1 MHFAPT
7 LGLQALS
14 QSQGLPRILSHPV
27 RVELRSQREQWGA
40 RADKRMHWMGCQAL
54 ETDKTRRTRFWDIWG
69 LVKEAGMHTFLSLL
83 VSRSSCVRFS
93 DLRKLSCVLYKALAL
108 CIWAGIVGDR
118 KRFW

>member
-40 RADKRMHWMGCQAL
+40 RADKRMHWMGVSGARNGQNASDAFL
-54 ETDKTRRTRFWDIWG
+54 GYLGFGKRRSWYAHFPLLARELQ
-69 LVKEAGMHTFLSLL
+69 LV
-83 VSRSSCVRFS
+83 
-93 DLRKLSCVLYKALAL
+93 RKVL
-108 CIWAGIVGDR
+108 
-118 KRFW
+118 